1 MISNYMSDKFGK
13 ITEEFDMDSR
23 TSSFVSN
30 SDIEE
35 QNQFFVED
43 IKEDRERI
51 GSKAFGYDDN
61 KM

>member
-1 MISNYMSDKFGK
+1 MVMSGNGNMMISNYMSDKFGK

-35 QNQFFVED
+35 
-43 IKEDRERI
+43 
-51 GSKAFGYDDN
+51 
-61 KM
+61 